1 MTSGLPMEETLQ
13 IPLSS
18 LQHYS
23 YCPRQCALIHQEQTF
38 TDNVFT
44 LRGQRVHE
52 RVDEPDTRCEKGV
65 RIEQA
70 LPLFCDR
77 LGLTGKADIVEFLPD
92 GAPRPVEYKHGPRRQ
107 KEHDDIQVAAQALCL
122 EEMTGKP
129 VTEGVIY
136 HHSSRRRRVV
146 PITLELRAKVELL
159 VGEVRDMLG
168 SGRLPPPV
176 TDQALCRG
184 CSLVEACQRDL
195 IGAEAA
201 LDRFAETLFEP
212 EEDAP

>member
-1 MTSGLPMEETLQ
+1 MNRPEQ
-13 IPLSS
+13 IPLSA

-38 TDNVFT
+38 TENVFT

-52 RVDEPDTRCEKGV
+52 RVDEPDTRHEAGV

-70 LPLFCDR
+70 LPLFSDR

-92 GAPRPVEYKHGPRRQ
+92 GTPRPVEYKHGPRR
-107 KEHDDIQVAAQALCL
+107 KREHDDIQVAAQALCL

-129 VTEGVIY
+129 VPEGVIY

-146 PITLELRAKVELL
+146 PITPALRAQVESLVTEVRELL
-159 VGEVRDMLG
+159 E
-168 SGRLPPPV
+168 SGRMPLAAA
-176 TDQALCRG
+176 DRDLCRG
-184 CSLVEACQRDL
+184 CSLVDSCQPEL
-195 IGAEAA
+195 IAA
-201 LDRFAETLFEP
+201 TTTLNQLAQTLFEP
-212 EEDAP
+212 DE